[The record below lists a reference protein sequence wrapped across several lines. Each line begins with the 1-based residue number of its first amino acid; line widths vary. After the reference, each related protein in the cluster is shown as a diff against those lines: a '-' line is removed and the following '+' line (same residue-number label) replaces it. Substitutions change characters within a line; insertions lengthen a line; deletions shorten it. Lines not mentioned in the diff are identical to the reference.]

1 MTHEKEQ
8 GALENLDFVR
18 GPYSAGW
25 EELLTAFFASPTGNV
40 LTQRLK
46 ERLLAGATIYPSDPL
61 RVLREITPEA
71 TRVVIL
77 GQDPY
82 HGPGQ
87 AVGMAFSV
95 PPSLK
100 RLPPSL
106 KNIFK
111 EIAGE
116 FGCSVRE
123 NGDLTDWVSQGV
135 LLLNTVLTVE
145 CGVPAS
151 HGAFG
156 WQTLTESLL
165 AALLRTPRPR
175 VFMLWGAHAQA
186 KEALIRENAVSDT
199 LILKANHPSPL
210 SARRSPVPFIGCG
223 HFTRANAF
231 FVEHGEKPIR
241 WFKPHQ
247 GLLF

>member
-1 MTHEKEQ
+1 MTHEKEPE
-8 GALENLDFVR
+8 ALESLDFVR
-18 GPYSAGW
+18 GPYPTGW
-25 EELLTAFFASPTGNV
+25 TEPLTAFFASPAGNA
-40 LTQRLK
+40 LTQKLK
-46 ERLLAGATIYPSDPL
+46 ERMLAGATVFPSDPL
-61 RVLREITPEA
+61 RVLREITPED

-95 PPSLK
+95 PQSLK

-116 FGCSVRE
+116 YANPVRE
-123 NGDLTDWVSQGV
+123 NGDLIDWVSEGV

-145 CGVPAS
+145 CGAPAS
-151 HGAFG
+151 HSNFG
-156 WQTLTESLL
+156 WQALTDSLL
-165 AALLRTPRPR
+165 MALLKRPRPR

-186 KEALIRENAVSDT
+186 KEALIRENAVCET

-210 SARRSPVPFIGCG
+210 SARRLPVPFIGCG
-223 HFTRANAF
+223 HFKQADSF
-231 FVEHGEKPIR
+231 FVQHGEKPIE
-241 WFKPHQ
+241 WGNSHQ